1 LEYADPG
8 DSLDLRYLCESIFSG
23 IDSFQRVVANGR
35 LIGDGAR
42 STFPIEAV
50 SVYTVKERFDQLYT
64 QLLAKDD
71 FGARCYL
78 LVELF

>member
-1 LEYADPG
+1 
-8 DSLDLRYLCESIFSG
+8 
-23 IDSFQRVVANGR
+23 VVANGR